1 MLKKIAGPLAAA
13 LTVLSGPALAQPAD
27 TAIVGADVLPM
38 TGVERLD
45 DQTVVLRGDRIV
57 AIGPRTEVRIPA
69 EARVIQAKGLTLMPG
84 LVDMH
89 VHIANQ
95 PGAPGDSA
103 ARSLDLLLAHGITTA
118 RSMVGG
124 SEHPALRDRI
134 AAGERRGP
142 ILILGAPGIS
152 ASTIQTADAARAHVR
167 AGAEAGFDFIKIFS
181 IANTEVW
188 DAVRSE
194 AEARRIPLGGHVS
207 NVVGLE
213 RAMASSMQ
221 MEHLDATL
229 LELLPAD
236 SPLRSQ
242 PFGQFPA
249 YDIVNAA
256 ASASDAQIEAVARRV
271 AASETY
277 QVPTLSL
284 FELFLNPEPS
294 IEILRAQPGMRY
306 YPNAA
311 VTAWTNQL
319 TAFRGDR
326 TQAQGRRQIDLRRRL
341 TAAYNR
347 AGAPIMAGTDGP
359 QGFHLIGEG
368 LIKEMEALARA
379 GLSNMDVL
387 RAATVVPRDYVRTF
401 AAQGAAR
408 IPAAD
413 FGVIEPGARADLLLL
428 RKDPSRDLDALRQ
441 VETVIARGQVYDR
454 AALDGLLQDVIAA
467 VAAANASAP

>member
-1 MLKKIAGPLAAA
+1 MRGWIAAVATAGVLA
-13 LTVLSGPALAQPAD
+13 LSGSAWGQTGE

-45 DQTVVLRGDRIV
+45 DQTVLIRGDRIV
-57 AIGPRTEVRIPA
+57 AVGPRA
-69 EARVIQAKGLTLMPG
+69 EITVPDGARVIMADGMTLMPG

-134 AAGERRGP
+134 ASGERRGP
-142 ILILGAPGIS
+142 MLVLGAPGVS
-152 ASTIQTADAARAHVR
+152 ASTIQTPEAARAHVR

-181 IANTEVW
+181 IADVEVW
-188 DAVRSE
+188 DAVRTE
-194 AEARRIPLGGHVS
+194 AEARRIPLAGHVS
-207 NVVGLE
+207 NVVGLD
-213 RAMASSMQ
+213 RALASGMQ

-229 LELLPAD
+229 LDLLPAE
-236 SPLRSQ
+236 SPLRAEA
-242 PFGQFPA
+242 FGQFPSEE
-249 YDIVNAA
+249 VVVAA
-256 ASASDAQIEAVARRV
+256 AAAGDGRIEALARRV
-271 AASETY
+271 AASGVY

-284 FELFLNPEPS
+284 FELFLSPAPGV
-294 IEILRAQPGMRY
+294 EILRAQPGMRY
-306 YPNAA
+306 YPRAA

-326 TQAQGRRQIDLRRRL
+326 TEAHARRQIELRRRL
-341 TAAYNR
+341 VAAYHR

-368 LIKEMEALARA
+368 LIREMEALADA
-379 GLSNMDVL
+379 GLSNMAVL
-387 RAATVVPRDYVRTF
+387 RSATVVPRDYFRTF

-408 IPAAD
+408 VPATD

-428 RKDPSRDLDALRQ
+428 RGDPGRDLNALRQ
-441 VETVIARGQVYDR
+441 VDTVVARGRVHDR
-454 AALDGLLQDVIAA
+454 ATLDGLLEGVVAV
-467 VAAANASAP
+467 VAAADAAAP